1 MKRTAFLLLV
11 LAAAV
16 CCRKPDIPETNAP
29 DPDPIP
35 PVEEVEVTLSL
46 DKSEIN
52 ISKGESF
59 QLNATVTPEDTPI
72 RWESSNTKSVMIDRT
87 GKGTGIS
94 VGEATVTVYAGDKT
108 ASCNVSVT
116 LPPEPDAKVGDFY
129 YTDGTFSSSLDPSKT
144 VVGVVF
150 WTGDPTLE
158 DPTLKKDHP
167 ECTNGLV
174 VSLHGEIKGYSWQ
187 PEFEAYDSTIGKWIE
202 DNTDFLSITSPFGV
216 DDNVNIIRGYNN
228 TKAIEAFNAAEEN
241 AAWPVE
247 VVEKVLEYRE
257 EYPTPASCSGWYLP
271 SVKECSLLISGETEG
286 KVFDI
291 DGDIS
296 NKSDIDYKISLA
308 GGNSIGRKGYEDD
321 IWSSNERDYIYA
333 FYVSTLTGKV
343 WMNFKQ
349 YGSDTHQIRYILA
362 F

>member
-1 MKRTAFLLLV
+1 
-11 LAAAV
+11 
-16 CCRKPDIPETNAP
+16 
-29 DPDPIP
+29 
-35 PVEEVEVTLSL
+35 
-46 DKSEIN
+46 
-52 ISKGESF
+52 
-59 QLNATVTPEDTPI
+59 
-72 RWESSNTKSVMIDRT
+72 MIDRT

-187 PEFEAYDSTIGKWIE
+187 PEFEAYDSTVGKWIE
-202 DNTDFLSITSPFGV
+202 DNTDFLSITSPFGI
-216 DDNVNIIRGYNN
+216 DDNVNVIRGYNN

-247 VVEKVLEYRE
+247 VVDKVLEYRE

-296 NKSDIDYKISLA
+296 NKSDIDFKISLA

>member
-1 MKRTAFLLLV
+1 MA
-11 LAAAV
+11 
-16 CCRKPDIPETNAP
+16 
-29 DPDPIP
+29 
-35 PVEEVEVTLSL
+35 
-46 DKSEIN
+46 
-52 ISKGESF
+52 
-59 QLNATVTPEDTPI
+59 
-72 RWESSNTKSVMIDRT
+72 
-87 GKGTGIS
+87 
-94 VGEATVTVYAGDKT
+94 
-108 ASCNVSVT
+108 
-116 LPPEPDAKVGDFY
+116 
-129 YTDGTFSSSLDPSKT
+129 
-144 VVGVVF
+144 
-150 WTGDPTLE
+150 
-158 DPTLKKDHP
+158 
-167 ECTNGLV
+167 
-174 VSLHGEIKGYSWQ
+174 
-187 PEFEAYDSTIGKWIE
+187 
-202 DNTDFLSITSPFGV
+202 
-216 DDNVNIIRGYNN
+216 
-228 TKAIEAFNAAEEN
+228 
-241 AAWPVE
+241 

-271 SVKECSLLISGETEG
+271 SVKECSLLISGESEG